1 MSIMSNMESYTL
13 QKRIKNR
20 TESGY
25 EKTFWE
31 DVGPIEV
38 SVFET
43 DETLVHGS
51 EKYRLASHVGFTYH
65 EGLQSGVYRLQKDG
79 IIYEI
84 TSCNAKIVPVNLLL
98 KVVSSD
104 V

>member
-1 MSIMSNMESYTL
+1 MSIMSNMESYML
-13 QKRIKNR
+13 QKRIRNR

-25 EKTFWE
+25 ERPSWE
-31 DVGPIEV
+31 DVGLIDV
-38 SVFET
+38 SVFKT

-51 EKYRLASHVGFTYH
+51 EKYRSASHVGFTYH
-65 EGLQSGVYRLQKDG
+65 EGLQSGTYRLQKNG

-84 TSCNAKIVPVNLLL
+84 TSCNTKIVPAGLLL